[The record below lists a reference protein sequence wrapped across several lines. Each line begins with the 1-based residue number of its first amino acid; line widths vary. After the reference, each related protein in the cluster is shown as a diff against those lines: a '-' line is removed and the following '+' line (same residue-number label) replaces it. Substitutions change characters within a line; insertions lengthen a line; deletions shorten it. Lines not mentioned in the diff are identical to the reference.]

1 MVFFWCSSL
10 VEDDDLWFVMVY
22 GSSEII
28 GYDVS
33 LDLAWCNDNAHRRC
47 FVVSDLLLVFVM
59 FVCWVNEDELS
70 LIRHH

>member
-33 LDLAWCNDNAHRRC
+33 LDLACLIPRSKA
-47 FVVSDLLLVFVM
+47 VMLVRIWLCEM
-59 FVCWVNEDELS
+59 CGAGSYSGQW
-70 LIRHH
+70 LIFEV